1 MVKPVTVAVLIAIP
15 ALLLAA
21 CGSEDSAGEDTT
33 SPTTSEPG
41 GPPPGTER
49 LTAQLAS
56 ADGTPVA

>member
-21 CGSEDSAGEDTT
+21 CGSEDTTGEDTT

-49 LTAQLAS
+49 LTAQL
-56 ADGTPVA
+56 G